1 MYFQSHYKSSQ
12 RNNQMHSKAHPLL
25 TTHAV
30 VKLYH
35 LNTYTRPLL
44 TSKELAIR
52 RSYDTVN

>member
-1 MYFQSHYKSSQ
+1 MYFQSHFKLSQ
-12 RNNQMHSKAHPLL
+12 CNNQMHSKAYPLL

-44 TSKELAIR
+44 TSKELAIHR
-52 RSYDTVN
+52 FYDTVN